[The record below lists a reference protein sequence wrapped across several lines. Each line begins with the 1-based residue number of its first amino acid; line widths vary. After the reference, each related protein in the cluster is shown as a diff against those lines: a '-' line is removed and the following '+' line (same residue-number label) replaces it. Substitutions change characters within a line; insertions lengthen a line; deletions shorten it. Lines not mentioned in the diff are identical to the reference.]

1 VTNDRR
7 AKLIEI
13 TEPGR
18 AMLKIPEAL

>member
-1 VTNDRR
+1 VTNGRR